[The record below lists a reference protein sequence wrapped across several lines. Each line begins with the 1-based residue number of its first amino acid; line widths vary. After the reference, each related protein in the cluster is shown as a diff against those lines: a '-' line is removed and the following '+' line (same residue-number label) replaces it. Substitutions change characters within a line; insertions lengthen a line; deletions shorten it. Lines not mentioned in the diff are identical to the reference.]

1 MEEDEIIARYGG
13 VVVGTPESQT
23 QPVAPAVDSG
33 SAPSLGYGSMLGQAV
48 YNAPSSI
55 YGLGKDLAT
64 AVMNPI
70 DTAQSVLDL
79 GAGVLSYVLPDDM
92 VEALYNFEAKYWGN
106 TENADRAKRTAD
118 AVGKHYIEKY
128 GSLENAKRAF
138 ATDPAAIVADASM
151 VMGLAS
157 KLPVISKTSA
167 GAQLAETARA
177 IEPLT
182 ATARAVPKVAGKAGD
197 ITASVLG
204 VTTGTGAEPIRR
216 AYQAGREGGAKAE
229 QFVDALTGQGNYD
242 QILEAAKENLRL
254 LRQQRS
260 QQYQQGMSKIETD
273 QTQLS
278 FDDIDA
284 AIESA
289 ADRARFKGAPVD
301 STLNNA
307 LFEIEKIVNQWKAL
321 DPEFHTPMGMDA
333 LKQKIF
339 NEIVGKLPY
348 DQAANA
354 RAATNQI
361 VQAIRGTI
369 SRQAPTYAKV
379 MKGYED
385 SSNVIQEIERSL
397 SLGDKASADTAMR
410 KLQSLMRDD
419 VQTNYGQRQKLADEL
434 EAAGGPEFRSG
445 LAGQSLAP
453 IAPRGLQRGTSGLL
467 SYGAYGAAGVPAA
480 AITALASSPRAVG
493 GAAYNLGAG
502 VRKMEPMT
510 REAAMLAAKG
520 DPILANLLYQSQ
532 QINQ

>member
-1 MEEDEIIARYGG
+1 MEEDEIIAKYGG
-13 VVVGTPESQT
+13 VVVGTPESQAE
-23 QPVAPAVDSG
+23 PIAPAVNG
-33 SAPSLGYGSMLGQAV
+33 GAAPSLGYGSMLAQAA
-48 YNAPSSI
+48 YNAPGSV

-79 GAGVLSYVLPDDM
+79 GAGVLSYVLPDSM
-92 VEALYNFEAKYWGN
+92 VEALNNFEAKYWGN
-106 TENADRAKRTAD
+106 TENADRARRTAD

-138 ATDPAAIVADASM
+138 ASDPAAIVADASM

-157 KLPVISKTSA
+157 KLPVVSQTAA
-167 GAQLAETARA
+167 GARLAETAAA

-182 ATARAVPKVAGKAGD
+182 ATARAVPKVAGKAGE
-197 ITASVLG
+197 ITSSVLG
-204 VTTGTGAEPIRR
+204 VTTGTGAEPVRR

-284 AIESA
+284 AMESA

-301 STLNNA
+301 TTLNNA
-307 LFEIEKIVNQWKAL
+307 LFEIEKIVTEWKRL

-467 SYGAYGAAGVPAA
+467 SYGAYGAAGLPAA

-493 GAAYNLGAG
+493 TAAYNLGAG
-502 VRKMEPMT
+502 VRRMEPMT

>member
-1 MEEDEIIARYGG
+1 MDEDEIIARYGG

-23 QPVAPAVDSG
+23 QPIAPAVNSG
-33 SAPSLGYGSMLGQAV
+33 STPSLGYGSMLGQATM
-48 YNAPSSI
+48 NAPRSV

-70 DTAQSVLDL
+70 DTAQGVLDL
-79 GAGVLSYVLPDDM
+79 GAGVLSYVLPDSM
-92 VEALYNFEAKYWGN
+92 VEALNNFEAKYWGN
-106 TENADRAKRTAD
+106 TENAERAKRTAD
-118 AVGKHYIEKY
+118 AVGKHFVGKY
-128 GSLENAKRAF
+128 GGLENVKRTF
-138 ATDPAAIVADASM
+138 AEDPAAIAADLSM

-157 KLPVISKTSA
+157 KLPVISKTAA
-167 GAQLAETARA
+167 GARLAETASA

-182 ATARAVPKVAGKAGD
+182 ATVKAVPKVARKVGD
-197 ITASVLG
+197 AASSVLG
-204 VTTGTGAEPIRR
+204 VTTGTGSEPIRR
-216 AYQAGREGGAKAE
+216 AYQAGREGGTKAE
-229 QFVDALTGQGNYD
+229 QFTDALTGQGNYD
-242 QILEAAKENLRL
+242 QILEAAKENLSL

-260 QQYQQGMSKIETD
+260 QQYQQGMNKIETD

-284 AIESA
+284 AMESA
-289 ADRARFKGAPVD
+289 ADRARFKGTPVD
-301 STLNNA
+301 TTLNNA
-307 LFEIEKIVNQWKAL
+307 LFEIEEIVNQWKAL
-321 DPEFHTPMGMDA
+321 DPEFHTPIGMDA

-453 IAPRGLQRGTSGLL
+453 IAPRGLQRGSGLL
-467 SYGAYGAAGVPAA
+467 ATFGAYGAAGLPAA

-502 VRKMEPMT
+502 VRRMEPMT

>member
-23 QPVAPAVDSG
+23 QPIAPAVDSG
-33 SAPSLGYGSMLGQAV
+33 SAPSLGYGSMLGQATM
-48 YNAPSSI
+48 NAPRSV
-55 YGLGKDLAT
+55 YGLGKDLVT

-79 GAGVLSYVLPDDM
+79 GAGVLSYVLPDSM
-92 VEALYNFEAKYWGN
+92 VEALNNFEAKYWGN
-106 TENADRAKRTAD
+106 TENADRARRTAD
-118 AVGKHYIEKY
+118 AVGKHFIEKY

-138 ATDPAAIVADASM
+138 ASDPAAIAADASM
-151 VMGLAS
+151 VIGLAS
-157 KLPVISKTSA
+157 KLPVISKTAA
-167 GAQLAETARA
+167 GAKLAETATA

-182 ATARAVPKVAGKAGD
+182 ATAKVAGKAGD

-242 QILEAAKENLRL
+242 QILEAAKENLSL

-301 STLNNA
+301 NTLNNA

-480 AITALASSPRAVG
+480 AITALASSPRVVG